1 MSAVKLT
8 TFILMCQVSGN
19 IVQIMLPVLVVQPLL
34 CMGFFITST
43 QSFFNHVACLISAK
57 IIRLFSSC
65 IFNASL
71 CAGSWHKAME
81 VMNDPHKAAAADSL
95 MRKLIQCLWNVVG
108 EGSDG
113 TEREAKKLALQLV
126 YMTLELRMLSD
137 YSTGHAYLWELLD
150 GRYIDTIS
158 LGEKLSEA
166 QITAMLL
173 SNERKVSALY
183 PICYSG
189 KGMLNVT

>member
-1 MSAVKLT
+1 
-8 TFILMCQVSGN
+8 MCQVSGN
-19 IVQIMLPVLVVQPLL
+19 IIQIMLPVLVVQPLL

-43 QSFFNHVACLISAK
+43 QSFFNHVARLIIAK
-57 IIRLFSSC
+57 IIRFFSSC
-65 IFNASL
+65 ILNASL

-81 VMNDPHKAAAADSL
+81 VRNDPQVAAAADSL

-108 EGSDG
+108 EGSGG
-113 TEREAKKLALQLV
+113 TEREAKMLALQLV

-173 SNERKVSALY
+173 SNERKVSVLC
-183 PICYSG
+183 PIYLSG
-189 KGMLNVT
+189 QGRLNVT